1 MASTNISSIANSLI
15 HYTENDS
22 TRIVI
27 FAIFSS
33 IAWYNAIELI
43 ILCFV
48 TFKRWRGCYFWSL
61 LVASSSIIPYCLGFL
76 LLFFPTG
83 VTPYV
88 CVTLIICSWCGMV
101 TGQSVV
107 LWSRLHLLL
116 RNTNV
121 LWNVL
126 WMIIIDAILL
136 HITIAVLLY
145 GTVGMPTGTFAHGYS
160 IMERIQ
166 VTIFCIQELVISSI
180 YVWEAIH
187 LLRLRPGG
195 QSRGILSQ
203 IVVINIIILFLD
215 VAIVVIELAG
225 YYALQVMFKPVA
237 YSIKLKLEYAIL
249 GKLIAVAR
257 ESWDGRE
264 LPPCDSGTNET
275 STLPS
280 SEGTS
285 SHLVSHRQTQSQY
298 SPRETI
304 DVPQDLQSSS

>member
-15 HYTENDS
+15 HYTANDS
-22 TRIVI
+22 ARAVV
-27 FAIFSS
+27 FATFSS
-33 IAWYNAIELI
+33 IAWYNAIELV

-61 LVASSSIIPYCLGFL
+61 LVASSSIIPYCLGFI

-88 CVTLIICSWCGMV
+88 CVTLIILSWCGMV
-101 TGQSVV
+101 TGQSMV

-116 RNTNV
+116 RNTKV

-136 HITIAVLLY
+136 HIPIAVLLF
-145 GTVGMPTGTFAHGYS
+145 GAVGMPAGPFAHGYS

-166 VTIFCIQELVISSI
+166 VAGFCIQELVISSI
-180 YVWEAIH
+180 YIWEAIH
-187 LLRLRPGG
+187 LLRLRPGV

-203 IVVINIIILFLD
+203 LLVINIIILFLD
-215 VAIVVIELAG
+215 VAIVVMEYVG
-225 YYALQVMFKPVA
+225 FYALQVMFKPVA

-249 GKLIAVAR
+249 GRLISVAR
-257 ESWDGRE
+257 ESWDDRE
-264 LPPCDSGTNET
+264 LSYGGYETNEV

-280 SEGTS
+280 S
-285 SHLVSHRQTQSQY
+285 
-298 SPRETI
+298 
-304 DVPQDLQSSS
+304 QDMSSSFASRRHTQNQYIHQETLEVSQDPPLGL

>member
-1 MASTNISSIANSLI
+1 MSSTNISSIANSLI
-15 HYTENDS
+15 HYSANDS
-22 TRIVI
+22 ARAIA
-27 FAIFSS
+27 FATFSS
-33 IAWYNAIELI
+33 IAWYNAIELV

-61 LVASSSIIPYCLGFL
+61 LVASFSIIPYCLGFI

-88 CVTLIICSWCGMV
+88 CVTLIVFSWSGMV
-101 TGQSVV
+101 TGQSMV

-116 RNTNV
+116 RNTKV
-121 LWNVL
+121 LWKVL

-136 HITIAVLLY
+136 HITTAVLLF
-145 GTVGMPTGTFAHGYS
+145 GTVGMPSGPFAHGYN
-160 IMERIQ
+160 IMERVQ
-166 VTIFCIQELVISSI
+166 VVWFCIQELVISSI

-203 IVVINIIILFLD
+203 LLVINIIILFLD
-215 VAIVVIELAG
+215 VAIVVIEYVG

-249 GKLIAVAR
+249 GKLISVAR
-257 ESWDGRE
+257 ESWDDRE
-264 LPPCDSGTNET
+264 LPHGGYGTNEA
-275 STLPS
+275 SILPS
-280 SEGTS
+280 SQDMSSNFASRRHTQDQCTS
-285 SHLVSHRQTQSQY
+285 QETSEVSRTHN
-298 SPRETI
+298 
-304 DVPQDLQSSS
+304 

>member
-1 MASTNISSIANSLI
+1 MASTKISSIANSLI
-15 HYTENDS
+15 HYSANDS
-22 TRIVI
+22 ARAIA
-27 FAIFSS
+27 FATFSS
-33 IAWYNAIELI
+33 IAWYNAIELV

-61 LVASSSIIPYCLGFL
+61 LVASFSIIPYCLGFI

-88 CVTLIICSWCGMV
+88 CVTLIVISWSGMI
-101 TGQSVV
+101 TGQSMV

-116 RNTNV
+116 RNTKV
-121 LWNVL
+121 LWKVL

-136 HITIAVLLY
+136 HITVAVLLF
-145 GTVGMPTGTFAHGYS
+145 GAVGMPSGPFAHGYN
-160 IMERIQ
+160 IMERVQ
-166 VTIFCIQELVISSI
+166 VVWFCIQELVISSI

-203 IVVINIIILFLD
+203 LLVINVIILFLD
-215 VAIVVIELAG
+215 VAIVVIEYVG

-249 GKLIAVAR
+249 GKLISVAR
-257 ESWDGRE
+257 ESWDDRE
-264 LPPCDSGTNET
+264 LSHGGYGTNEA

-280 SEGTS
+280 SQDMSSNFASRRHTQNQYTFQETS
-285 SHLVSHRQTQSQY
+285 EVSKTHN
-298 SPRETI
+298 
-304 DVPQDLQSSS
+304 